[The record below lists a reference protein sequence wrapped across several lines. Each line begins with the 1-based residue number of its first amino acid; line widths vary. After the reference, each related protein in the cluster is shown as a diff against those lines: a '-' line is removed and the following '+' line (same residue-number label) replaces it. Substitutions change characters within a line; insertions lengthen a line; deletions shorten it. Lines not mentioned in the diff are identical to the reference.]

1 MKSIKWMPAAALAFI
16 ATPALAATEAQ
27 VGKTIVWSA
36 LGIVFLVALSA
47 ILGSVLAANEAP
59 NKAEDDQ

>member
-1 MKSIKWMPAAALAFI
+1 MKSIKWMPAVVLVLI

-47 ILGSVLAANEAP
+47 ILGSVLAAKEAP
-59 NKAEDDQ
+59 KKAEEDQ